1 MQGHYRH
8 SMLLLSLLPFSPFV
22 TLPHVTNIPIRRR
35 RALKSLAARIKIPQI
50 HRAAPRFRAARRRRR
65 RQRRRLADRWMAEV
79 RKYGLPNQPPDIPQI
94 LLEAQ
99 NRWLRPTE
107 ICHILSNYKKF
118 SIAPEPP
125 NRPASGSLFLFDRKI
140 LRYFRK
146 DGHNW
151 RKKKDGKTVKEAH
164 EKLKVGSV
172 DVLHCYYAHGEENEN
187 FQRRTYWLLEEGFMN
202 IVLVHYLEVKGGK
215 QSFSRSKDAEE
226 SVGLSNADSPACSNS
241 FASQSQVASQ
251 SMDAESPI
259 SGQISEY
266 EDAETDNC
274 RASSRYDPFVEMQ
287 QPVDGVM
294 MDDMLGVSAPSAGY
308 RGEMQTT
315 TANSNNHFATPYDI
329 AGVFNEAGAG
339 LRGASKTLHDSVRF
353 GEPYPEY
360 PTDLM
365 EPALYSSIAT
375 MESNNLD
382 DNSRLETFMSEALYT
397 NNLTQKEADA
407 LTTVGITPSQVENN
421 SYADGSIRYPL
432 LKQTSLDL
440 FKIEPD
446 GLKKFDSFSRWMSS
460 ELPEVADLDIKSSSD
475 AFWSSTE
482 TVSVADGTSIAMNE
496 QLDAF
501 VVSPS
506 LSQDQLFSIIDVSPS
521 YACTGSRNKVLITGT
536 FLANKEHVENCKWS
550 CMFGDVEVPA
560 EVLAHGSLRCYT
572 PVHLSGRVP
581 FYVTCSN
588 RVACSEVRE
597 FEFRDS
603 GSRHMDASDP
613 HITGIN
619 EMHLHIRLEKLL
631 SLGQDDYEKYVM
643 SEGNEKSEII
653 NTINSLMLDDKWS
666 NQAVPT
672 DEKEVSTA
680 RDQNIEKL
688 VKEKLYCW
696 LIHKIHDEGKGPNV
710 LGNEGQGVIH
720 LVAALGY
727 DWAIR
732 PIITAGVNVNFRDAR
747 GWTALHWAASCGRER
762 TVGALIASGAESGL
776 LTDPTPQFP
785 SGRTAADLASENG
798 HKGIAGFLAESALT
812 SHLRA
817 LTLRESK
824 DGNAKEICGLGGTE
838 EFAGSSSAHLPC
850 GDSQAESLK
859 DSLSAVRKSTQAA
872 ARIFQAFRVE
882 SFHRKKVVE
891 YGDDDCGLSDERTLS
906 LVSIRKPGQNDG
918 PSHSAAVR
926 IQNKFRGWKGRKEFM
941 IIRQKI
947 VKIQAHVRGH
957 QVRKSFRKIIW
968 SVGIVEKII
977 LRWRRKRRGLRGF
990 QPVKQLEGPSQIQQL
1005 EGPSQIQPAKEEEEV
1020 DEYDY
1025 LKDGRKQAEGRLQRA
1040 LARVK
1045 SMTQYPEAREQYS
1058 RLANCVTELQEP
1070 QAMIQ
1075 DDMQSDAAIAD
1086 GGDFMAELDELCG
1099 DDDAPMPPIL

>member
-1 MQGHYRH
+1 
-8 SMLLLSLLPFSPFV
+8 
-22 TLPHVTNIPIRRR
+22 
-35 RALKSLAARIKIPQI
+35 
-50 HRAAPRFRAARRRRR
+50 
-65 RQRRRLADRWMAEV
+65 MAEV

-187 FQRRTYWLLEEGFMN
+187 FQRRTYGLLEEGFMN

-215 QSFSRSKDAEE
+215 QSFSRSKEAEE
-226 SVGLSNADSPACSNS
+226 SAGLSNADSPACSNS

-266 EDAETDNC
+266 EDAET
-274 RASSRYDPFVEMQ
+274 
-287 QPVDGVM
+287 G
-294 MDDMLGVSAPSAGY
+294 AGY
-308 RGEMQTT
+308 HGEMQTT
-315 TANSNNHFATPYDI
+315 TANSDNHFATHYDI

-339 LRGASKTLHDSVRF
+339 LRGVSKTLHDSVRF
-353 GEPYPEY
+353 AEPYPECSAEF
-360 PTDLM
+360 M
-365 EPALYSSIAT
+365 EPALYSSNAT

-407 LTTVGITPSQVENN
+407 LSAAGIMSSQAENN
-421 SYADGSIRYPL
+421 SYTDGIRYPL
-432 LKQTSLDL
+432 LKQSSLDL

-482 TVSVADGTSIAMNE
+482 TVNVADGTSIPINE

-501 VVSPS
+501 AVSPS

-603 GSRHMDASDP
+603 DARQMDTSDP
-613 HITGIN
+613 QTTGIN

-631 SLGQDDYEKYVM
+631 SLGPDDYEKYVM
-643 SEGNEKSEII
+643 SDGKEKSEII
-653 NTINSLMLDDKWS
+653 NTISSLMLDDKCL
-666 NQAVPT
+666 NQAVPL

-696 LIHKIHDEGKGPNV
+696 LVHKVHDEDKGPNV
-710 LGNEGQGVIH
+710 LGKEGQGVIH

-727 DWAIR
+727 DWAVR
-732 PIITAGVNVNFRDAR
+732 PIITAGVKVNFRDAR
-747 GWTALHWAASCGRER
+747 GWTALHWAASCGSH
-762 TVGALIASGAESGL
+762 L
-776 LTDPTPQFP
+776 
-785 SGRTAADLASENG
+785 
-798 HKGIAGFLAESALT
+798 SALT
-812 SHLRA
+812 LK
-817 LTLRESK
+817 ESK
-824 DGNAKEICGLGGTE
+824 DGNVKEICGLGGAE
-838 EFAGSSSAHLPC
+838 DFAESSSAQLAYR
-850 GDSQAESLK
+850 DSQAESLK

-906 LVSIRKPGQNDG
+906 LVSIKNAKPGQNDG
-918 PSHSAAVR
+918 SHSAAVR

-947 VKIQAHVRGH
+947 VKIQA
-957 QVRKSFRKIIW
+957 
-968 SVGIVEKII
+968 
-977 LRWRRKRRGLRGF
+977 
-990 QPVKQLEGPSQIQQL
+990 
-1005 EGPSQIQPAKEEEEV
+1005 
-1020 DEYDY
+1020 
-1025 LKDGRKQAEGRLQRA
+1025 
-1040 LARVK
+1040 
-1045 SMTQYPEAREQYS
+1045 M
-1058 RLANCVTELQEP
+1058 
-1070 QAMIQ
+1070 MIQ
-1075 DDMQSDAAIAD
+1075 DDMQSDGAIAD
-1086 GGDFMAELDELCG
+1086 GGDFMAELEELCG
-1099 DDDAPMPPIL
+1099 DGDAPMPTIL

>member
-1 MQGHYRH
+1 
-8 SMLLLSLLPFSPFV
+8 
-22 TLPHVTNIPIRRR
+22 
-35 RALKSLAARIKIPQI
+35 
-50 HRAAPRFRAARRRRR
+50 
-65 RQRRRLADRWMAEV
+65 MAEV

-202 IVLVHYLEVKGGK
+202 IVLVHYLEVKGK
-215 QSFSRSKDAEE
+215 NNFSR
-226 SVGLSNADSPACSNS
+226 
-241 FASQSQVASQ
+241 VASKVSAVLKKLKRVQ
-251 SMDAESPI
+251 DYLMLIVLHAQTLSLVRASVSKEKF
-259 SGQISEY
+259 G
-266 EDAETDNC
+266 ATDNC
-274 RASSRYDPFVEMQ
+274 RASSRYHPFVEMQ

-294 MDDMLGVSAPSAGY
+294 MNSMLGVSAPSAGY
-308 RGEMQTT
+308 HGEMQTT
-315 TANSNNHFATPYDI
+315 TANSDNHFATHYDI

-339 LRGASKTLHDSVRF
+339 LRGISKTLHDSMRF

-360 PTDLM
+360 SAEFM
-365 EPALYSSIAT
+365 EPALYASSAT

-407 LTTVGITPSQVENN
+407 LSAAGIMSSQVENN
-421 SYADGSIRYPL
+421 SYTDGIRYPL
-432 LKQTSLDL
+432 LKQSSLDL

-482 TVSVADGTSIAMNE
+482 TVNVADGTSIPINE

-501 VVSPS
+501 AVSPS

-521 YACTGSRNKVLITGT
+521 YACTGSRNKVELYVDLSFGNHLVQVLITGT
-536 FLANKEHVENCKWS
+536 FLANKEHVDNCKWS

-603 GSRHMDASDP
+603 DARQMDTSDP
-613 HITGIN
+613 HTTGIN

-643 SEGNEKSEII
+643 SDGKEKSEII
-653 NTINSLMLDDKWS
+653 NTISSLMLDDKCL
-666 NQAVPT
+666 NQAVPL

-696 LIHKIHDEGKGPNV
+696 LVHKVHDEDKGPNV
-710 LGNEGQGVIH
+710 LGKEGQGVIH

-732 PIITAGVNVNFRDAR
+732 PIITAGVKVNFRDAR
-747 GWTALHWAASCGRER
+747 GWTALHWAASCGREL
-762 TVGALIASGAESGL
+762 TVGALIANGAESGL

-785 SGRTAADLASENG
+785 AGRTAADLASENG

-812 SHLRA
+812 SHLSA
-817 LTLRESK
+817 LTLKESK
-824 DGNAKEICGLGGTE
+824 DGNVKEICGLGGTE
-838 EFAGSSSAHLPC
+838 DFAESSSAQLAYR
-850 GDSQAESLK
+850 DSQAESLK

-906 LVSIRKPGQNDG
+906 LVSIKSAKPGQNDG
-918 PSHSAAVR
+918 AHSAAVR

-957 QVRKSFRKIIW
+957 QVRKSYRKIVW

-990 QPVKQLEGPSQIQQL
+990 QPVKQLEGPSPIQQI
-1005 EGPSQIQPAKEEEEV
+1005 EGPSQIQPAKEEEE

-1058 RLANCVTELQEP
+1058 RIANRVTELQEP
-1070 QAMIQ
+1070 ETMMIQ
-1075 DDMQSDAAIAD
+1075 DDMQNDGAIAD
-1086 GGDFMAELDELCG
+1086 GGDFMAELEELCG
-1099 DDDAPMPPIL
+1099 DEDAPMPTIL

>member
-1 MQGHYRH
+1 
-8 SMLLLSLLPFSPFV
+8 
-22 TLPHVTNIPIRRR
+22 
-35 RALKSLAARIKIPQI
+35 
-50 HRAAPRFRAARRRRR
+50 
-65 RQRRRLADRWMAEV
+65 MAEV

-215 QSFSRSKDAEE
+215 QSFSRSKEAEE
-226 SVGLSNADSPACSNS
+226 SAGLSNADSPACSNS

-274 RASSRYDPFVEMQ
+274 RASSRYHPFVEMQ

-294 MDDMLGVSAPSAGY
+294 MNNMLGVSAPSTS
-308 RGEMQTT
+308 TT
-315 TANSNNHFATPYDI
+315 TANSDNHFATHYDI

-339 LRGASKTLHDSVRF
+339 LRGVSKTLHDSVRF
-353 GEPYPEY
+353 AEPYPECSAEF
-360 PTDLM
+360 M
-365 EPALYSSIAT
+365 EPALYSSNAT

-407 LTTVGITPSQVENN
+407 LSAAGIMSSQAENN
-421 SYADGSIRYPL
+421 SYTDGIRYPL
-432 LKQTSLDL
+432 LKQSSLDL

-482 TVSVADGTSIAMNE
+482 TVNVADGTSIPINE

-501 VVSPS
+501 AVSPS

-603 GSRHMDASDP
+603 DARQMDTSDP
-613 HITGIN
+613 QTTGIN

-631 SLGQDDYEKYVM
+631 SLGPDDYEKYVM
-643 SEGNEKSEII
+643 SDGKEKSEII
-653 NTINSLMLDDKWS
+653 NTISSLMLDDKCL
-666 NQAVPT
+666 NQAVPL

-696 LIHKIHDEGKGPNV
+696 LVHKVHDEDKGPNV
-710 LGNEGQGVIH
+710 LGKEGQGVIH

-727 DWAIR
+727 DWAVR
-732 PIITAGVNVNFRDAR
+732 PIITAGVKVNFRDAR

-762 TVGALIASGAESGL
+762 TVGALIANGAESGL

-785 SGRTAADLASENG
+785 AGRTAADLASENG

-812 SHLRA
+812 SHLSA
-817 LTLRESK
+817 LTLKESK
-824 DGNAKEICGLGGTE
+824 DGNVKEICGLGGAE
-838 EFAGSSSAHLPC
+838 DFAESSSAQLAYR
-850 GDSQAESLK
+850 DSQAESLK

-906 LVSIRKPGQNDG
+906 LVSIKNAKPGQNDG
-918 PSHSAAVR
+918 SHSAAVR

-957 QVRKSFRKIIW
+957 QVRKSYRRIVW

-990 QPVKQLEGPSQIQQL
+990 QPVKQLEGPSPIQQL
-1005 EGPSQIQPAKEEEEV
+1005 EGPSQIQPAKEEEE

-1058 RLANCVTELQEP
+1058 RIANRVTELQEP
-1070 QAMIQ
+1070 QAMMIQ
-1075 DDMQSDAAIAD
+1075 DDMQSDGAIAD
-1086 GGDFMAELDELCG
+1086 GGDFMAELEELCG
-1099 DDDAPMPPIL
+1099 DGDAPMPTIL

>member
-1 MQGHYRH
+1 ARRPDKNPPNPTPRD
-8 SMLLLSLLPFSPFV
+8 SE
-22 TLPHVTNIPIRRR
+22 RRR
-35 RALKSLAARIKIPQI
+35 RWRLPD
-50 HRAAPRFRAARRRRR
+50 RR
-65 RQRRRLADRWMAEV
+65 MAEAC
-79 RKYGLPNQPPDIPQI
+79 KYGLPNQPPDIPQI

-215 QSFSRSKDAEE
+215 QSFSRSKEAEE
-226 SVGLSNADSPACSNS
+226 SAGLSNADSPACSNS

-274 RASSRYDPFVEMQ
+274 RASSRYHPFVEMQ

-294 MDDMLGVSAPSAGY
+294 MDNMLGVSVPSTSVNNPGACY
-308 RGEMQTT
+308 RGEILTT
-315 TANSNNHFATPYDI
+315 TANSENHFATHYGIP
-329 AGVFNEAGAG
+329 GVFNEAGAG
-339 LRGASKTLHDSVRF
+339 LRGVSKTVHDSVRF
-353 GEPYPEY
+353 GEPYPVH
-360 PTDLM
+360 PTELM
-365 EPALYSSIAT
+365 EPALYSSIAS

-407 LTTVGITPSQVENN
+407 LNAAGMTSSQVENN

-432 LKQTSLDL
+432 LKQSSLDL

-475 AFWSSTE
+475 AFWSSNE
-482 TVSVADGTSIAMNE
+482 TVNVTDGTSIPINE

-501 VVSPS
+501 AVSPS

-560 EVLAHGSLRCYT
+560 EVLADGTLRCYT

-597 FEFRDS
+597 FEFHDS
-603 GSRHMDASDP
+603 NAQHMDTSDP
-613 HITGIN
+613 HTTGIN

-643 SEGNEKSEII
+643 SDGNEKSEII

-666 NQAVPT
+666 NQAVPS

-696 LIHKIHDEGKGPNV
+696 LIHKIHDEDKGPNM
-710 LGNEGQGVIH
+710 LGKEGQGVIH

-732 PIITAGVNVNFRDAR
+732 PIITAGVKVNFRDAR

-762 TVGALIASGAESGL
+762 TVGALIATGAAPGL

-798 HKGIAGFLAESALT
+798 HKGIAGYLAESALT
-812 SHLRA
+812 SHLLA
-817 LTLRESK
+817 LTLKESK
-824 DGNAKEICGLGGTE
+824 DGNAKEICGLGATE
-838 EFAGSSSAHLPC
+838 DFAASSSAQLAC

-859 DSLSAVRKSTQAA
+859 DSLTAVRKSTQAA

-906 LVSIRKPGQNDG
+906 LVSIKNAKPGQNDG
-918 PSHSAAVR
+918 LSHSAAVH

-957 QVRKSFRKIIW
+957 QVRKSYRKIVW

-1005 EGPSQIQPAKEEEEV
+1005 GGPSQIQPAKEEEE

-1058 RLANCVTELQEP
+1058 RLANCVTELKEP

-1075 DDMQSDAAIAD
+1075 DEMLSDAAIAD
-1086 GGDFMAELDELCG
+1086 GGDFMAELEELCG
-1099 DDDAPMPPIL
+1099 DEDAPMSSIL